1 MESEQYHSE
10 KIKEQGLL
18 PLFYHEDTEVCLSL
32 ASALYEGGI
41 RAIEF
46 TNRGDQA
53 LKNFKAMVKEKHSSM
68 KDLMLCIG
76 TIKTAEQA
84 SKFIDAG
91 AEVLISPVFDS
102 SVCDV
107 AYMEKILWIPGCS
120 TPTEIHVAEKA
131 GCSLVKLFPGE
142 LLKPSFISAVK
153 PLFPNIDFMVTGG
166 VEASKENIAAWF
178 QAGAAAVG
186 LGSKLISKEILATK
200 DYQQISKKAKE
211 LIDIVQSL
219 K

>member
-1 MESEQYHSE
+1 MESEQYHSK
-10 KIKEQGLL
+10 KIREQGLL
-18 PLFYHEDTEVCLSL
+18 PLFYHEDMEVCLSV
-32 ASALYEGGI
+32 ASALYAGGI

-53 LKNFKAMVKEKHSSM
+53 LKNFTALVKEKETSM
-68 KDLMLCIG
+68 KGLMLCIG

-84 SKFIDAG
+84 SKFMDAG

-107 AYMEKILWIPGCS
+107 AYMQKMLWIPGCS

-178 QAGAAAVG
+178 QAGASAVG
-186 LGSKLISKEILATK
+186 LGSKLISKEILAGK
-200 DYQQISKKAKE
+200 DYQQISKKTKE
-211 LIDIVQSL
+211 LMDIVKSL